1 MEYVN
6 SDLFIWHHYPN
17 FVNHTCAC
25 YAVFLVIALIAVF
38 SIQEEHIIS
47 LHLIFLWPVCNEESE
62 LIFKYHFL
70 TVLLPIDRFAEMG
83 PSRTFFSYDGFTCL
97 QLLDHIYAFYQ
108 VRLEEF
114 PSCVYIFFSYA

>member
-17 FVNHTCAC
+17 FVSHMCAC
-25 YAVFLVIALIAVF
+25 YAVFLVIAVF
-38 SIQEEHIIS
+38 SIHEEHIIS
-47 LHLIFLWPVCNEESE
+47 LHLIFLWPVCSEESK

-70 TVLLPIDRFAEMG
+70 TILLPIDRLAEMG
-83 PSRTFFSYDGFTCL
+83 PSRTFFSDDGFTCL